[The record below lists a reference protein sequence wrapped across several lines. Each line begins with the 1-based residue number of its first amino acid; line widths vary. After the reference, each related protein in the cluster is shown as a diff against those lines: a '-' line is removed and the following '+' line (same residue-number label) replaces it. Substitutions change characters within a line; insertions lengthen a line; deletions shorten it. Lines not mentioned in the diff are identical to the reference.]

1 MGLFPGFED
10 SVGVCRSF
18 IFALSVHADVQKVL
32 NSNHTPELLKAISQN
47 ERIVDNCRLRSC
59 SYLSVNMFPSGFRL
73 RKFPVSSSLSFRSTS
88 ASSNL

>member
-47 ERIVDNCRLRSC
+47 ERIVDNCRLH
-59 SYLSVNMFPSGFRL
+59 LFWFL
-73 RKFPVSSSLSFRSTS
+73 RVRVYKGY
-88 ASSNL
+88 

>member
-47 ERIVDNCRLRSC
+47 ERIVDNCRLH
-59 SYLSVNMFPSGFRL
+59 LFWFL
-73 RKFPVSSSLSFRSTS
+73 RVRVYKVH
-88 ASSNL
+88 